1 MAEFAKGLDCL
12 VSSFLSMDA
21 VPSLELMSQLAELNG
36 SAMENPSMGLMGC
49 SSDHHFSLL
58 PFTDDLFSFLP
69 IPEPEQRS
77 GDRKRKTMAAP
88 QTSSGSHSEL
98 FSEDGT
104 AEAKTKKKKN
114 FQGGKSNS
122 KQVEKPEEVVH
133 VRARRG
139 EATDSHSLAERERR
153 KKINERMRRLQNQ
166 IPGCHKTMGM
176 ARMLDQTISYVR
188 SLQNQVEARN
198 FFFLWNYRPPVTYL
212 TSDWAWKP
220 LQQYRWEDKMKS
232 NCPSDSDGPTRI
244 ECLEMDFP
252 VCEAEKAHEGG
263 EAGRLLRKRHG
274 DCTGFHMPF

>member
-1 MAEFAKGLDCL
+1 MAEFAQGLDCL
-12 VSSFLSMDA
+12 LPSFLSMDA
-21 VPSLELMSQLAELNG
+21 DPSLELMSQLAELNG
-36 SAMENPSMGLMGC
+36 SAMENPSMGVMGY

-58 PFTDDLFSFLP
+58 PFTDDLFSFLS
-69 IPEPEQRS
+69 IPEPEHCS

-88 QTSSGSHSEL
+88 HTSSGSHSEL

-104 AEAKTKKKKN
+104 AEAKTKKKKKKN

-188 SLQNQVEARN
+188 SLQNQVE
-198 FFFLWNYRPPVTYL
+198 FLSMELSAASYL
-212 TSDWAWKP
+212 SDFGLGVDAIATA
-220 LQQYRWEDKMKS
+220 Q
-232 NCPSDSDGPTRI
+232 
-244 ECLEMDFP
+244 
-252 VCEAEKAHEGG
+252 AEKAHEGG

>member
-1 MAEFAKGLDCL
+1 MAEFAQGLDCL
-12 VSSFLSMDA
+12 VPSFFSMDA
-21 VPSLELMSQLAELNG
+21 DPSLELMSQLAELND
-36 SAMENPSMGLMGC
+36 SAMENPSMGLMGY

-77 GDRKRKTMAAP
+77 GDRKRKTMEAP
-88 QTSSGSHSEL
+88 HTSSGSHSEL
-98 FSEDGT
+98 FSEAGS

-122 KQVEKPEEVVH
+122 KQVERPKEVVH
-133 VRARRG
+133 VRAGRG
-139 EATDSHSLAERERR
+139 QATDSHSLAERERR

-188 SLQNQVEARN
+188 SLQNQVE
-198 FFFLWNYRPPVTYL
+198 FLSMELSAASYL
-212 TSDWAWKP
+212 SDFGLGVEAIAP
-220 LQQYRWEDKMKS
+220 AQ
-232 NCPSDSDGPTRI
+232 
-244 ECLEMDFP
+244 
-252 VCEAEKAHEGG
+252 AEKAQEGG

-274 DCTGFHMPF
+274 DCTGGFHMPF

>member
-188 SLQNQVEARN
+188 SLQNQFLSMELSAASYLSDFGLGVEAIAT
-198 FFFLWNYRPPVTYL
+198 V
-212 TSDWAWKP
+212 
-220 LQQYRWEDKMKS
+220 Q
-232 NCPSDSDGPTRI
+232 
-244 ECLEMDFP
+244 
-252 VCEAEKAHEGG
+252 AEKAHEGG

>member
-12 VSSFLSMDA
+12 VPSFLSMDA

-104 AEAKTKKKKN
+104 AEAKTKEEECMHC
-114 FQGGKSNS
+114 KSNS

-188 SLQNQVEARN
+188 SLQNQFLSMELSAASYLSDFGLGVEAIATVQISRS
-198 FFFLWNYRPPVTYL
+198 LL
-212 TSDWAWKP
+212 S
-220 LQQYRWEDKMKS
+220 
-232 NCPSDSDGPTRI
+232 
-244 ECLEMDFP
+244 CLP
-252 VCEAEKAHEGG
+252 AEKAHEGG

>member
-1 MAEFAKGLDCL
+1 MAEFAQGLDCQL
-12 VSSFLSMDA
+12 PSFLSMDA
-21 VPSLELMSQLAELNG
+21 DPSLELMSQLAELNG
-36 SAMENPSMGLMGC
+36 SAMENPSMGLMGY
-49 SSDHHFSLL
+49 SRDHHFSLL
-58 PFTDDLFSFLP
+58 PFTDDLFSFLS

-77 GDRKRKTMAAP
+77 GDWKRKTMAAP
-88 QTSSGSHSEL
+88 HTSSGKHSEL

-104 AEAKTKKKKN
+104 AEAKTKKKKKTKN
-114 FQGGKSNS
+114 GGKSNS

-153 KKINERMRRLQNQ
+153 KKINERMIRLQNQ

-188 SLQNQVEARN
+188 SLQNQ
-198 FFFLWNYRPPVTYL
+198 FLSMELSAASYL
-212 TSDWAWKP
+212 SDFG
-220 LQQYRWEDKMKS
+220 LGMKAIA
-232 NCPSDSDGPTRI
+232 TAQ
-244 ECLEMDFP
+244 
-252 VCEAEKAHEGG
+252 AEKAHEGG